1 MSDVFPKFVNS
12 RNQDDFLSAVEK
24 ILSDGQVESGELM
37 SASRSLANNPRGVG
51 SVRLQ
56 LQSFLN
62 AFQEDPTMLSGLLAE
77 EQEKLKGLESTPAPQ
92 RKVPKQGGAAN
103 VAKGINRSAIARRD
117 KAIAAQKQVIDSLSA
132 LGKVLGGDKKQQGQK
147 TAPEKAPTGEEAE
160 EFDLAAA
167 GYPMGDEP
175 AEEAPEFD
183 LEAAGY
189 PMGDEPAEEAPADTA
204 KERMLASIKENTT
217 GEEFDTAFD
226 DALPKGMEDAVPS
239 DVDVPSAAKAGQ
251 AEALFKTVHGG
262 PFDPKSRVD
271 KDKLAKIKENL
282 GRAEYQGLTP
292 NQFALKMYREAS

>member
-12 RNQDDFLSAVEK
+12 RNQDNFLSAVEK

-37 SASRSLANNPRGVG
+37 SASRSLANNPRAAG

-77 EQEKLKGLESTPAPQ
+77 EQEELKKLESTPAPQ

-103 VAKGINRSAIARRD
+103 VAKGINRSAIASRD

-132 LGKVLGGDKKQQGQK
+132 LGNILGGDKKQQGQK
-147 TAPEKAPTGEEAE
+147 TAAEMAEEIPDLSPDVGGYGLPPIKKGPKTAPEKDPTGEEAE
-160 EFDLAAA
+160 
-167 GYPMGDEP
+167 
-175 AEEAPEFD
+175 EFD

-189 PMGDEPAEEAPADTA
+189 PMGDTGEA
-204 KERMLASIKENTT
+204 
-217 GEEFDTAFD
+217 EEFDLDAAGYPMGDTGKDTD
-226 DALPKGMEDAVPS
+226 DQAL
-239 DVDVPSAAKAGQ
+239 
-251 AEALFKTVHGG
+251 ALFDVVHGKG
-262 PFDPKSRVD
+262 SFDPKSSMD
-271 KDKLAKIKENL
+271 AGKLKKIKENL

>member
-12 RNQDDFLSAVEK
+12 RNQDNFLSAVEK

-37 SASRSLANNPRGVG
+37 SASRSLANNPRAAG

-77 EQEKLKGLESTPAPQ
+77 EQEELKKLESTPAPQ

-103 VAKGINRSAIARRD
+103 VAKGINRSAIASRD

-132 LGKVLGGDKKQQGQK
+132 LGNILGGDKKQQGQK
-147 TAPEKAPTGEEAE
+147 TAAEMAEEIPDLSPDVGGYGLPPIKKGPKTAPEKDPTGEEAEEFDLEAAGYPMGGTGEAEEFDLEAAGYPMGDTGEAE

-167 GYPMGDEP
+167 GYPMGDT
-175 AEEAPEFD
+175 
-183 LEAAGY
+183 GK
-189 PMGDEPAEEAPADTA
+189 DT
-204 KERMLASIKENTT
+204 
-217 GEEFDTAFD
+217 D
-226 DALPKGMEDAVPS
+226 DQAL
-239 DVDVPSAAKAGQ
+239 
-251 AEALFKTVHGG
+251 ALFDVVHGKG
-262 PFDPKSRVD
+262 SFDPKSSMD
-271 KDKLAKIKENL
+271 AGKLKKIKENL

>member
-12 RNQDDFLSAVEK
+12 RNQDNFLSAVEK

-37 SASRSLANNPRGVG
+37 SASRSLANNPRAAG

-77 EQEKLKGLESTPAPQ
+77 EQEELKKLESTPAPQ

-103 VAKGINRSAIARRD
+103 VAKGINRSAIASRD

-132 LGKVLGGDKKQQGQK
+132 LGNILGGDKKQQGQK
-147 TAPEKAPTGEEAE
+147 TAAEMAEEIPDLSPDVGGYGLPPIKKGPKTAPEKDPTGEEAEEFDLEAAGYPMGGTGEAE

-167 GYPMGDEP
+167 GYPMGDTGKDTDDH
-175 AEEAPEFD
+175 ALGLFD
-183 LEAAGY
+183 
-189 PMGDEPAEEAPADTA
+189 
-204 KERMLASIKENTT
+204 
-217 GEEFDTAFD
+217 
-226 DALPKGMEDAVPS
+226 V
-239 DVDVPSAAKAGQ
+239 
-251 AEALFKTVHGG
+251 VHGKG
-262 PFDPKSRVD
+262 SFDPKSSMD
-271 KDKLAKIKENL
+271 AGKLKKIKENL

>member
-12 RNQDDFLSAVEK
+12 RNQDNFLSAVEK

-37 SASRSLANNPRGVG
+37 SASRSLANNPRAAG

-77 EQEKLKGLESTPAPQ
+77 EQEELKKLESTPAPQ

-103 VAKGINRSAIARRD
+103 VAKGINRSAIASRD

-132 LGKVLGGDKKQQGQK
+132 LGNILGGDKKQQGQK
-147 TAPEKAPTGEEAE
+147 TAAEMAEEIPDLSPDVGGYGLPPIKKGPKTAPEKDPTGEEAEEFDLEAAGYPMGGTGEAE

-167 GYPMGDEP
+167 GYPMGDT
-175 AEEAPEFD
+175 
-183 LEAAGY
+183 GK
-189 PMGDEPAEEAPADTA
+189 DT
-204 KERMLASIKENTT
+204 
-217 GEEFDTAFD
+217 D
-226 DALPKGMEDAVPS
+226 DQAL
-239 DVDVPSAAKAGQ
+239 
-251 AEALFKTVHGG
+251 ALFDVVHGKG
-262 PFDPKSRVD
+262 SFDPKSSMD
-271 KDKLAKIKENL
+271 AGKLKKIKENL